1 MQFTITREQLLKPL
15 QQVCGVLSNRPTL
28 PVIGNI
34 LLEIQG
40 NQLSMTG
47 TDLEVELTTLATLE
61 QAVEFEGKFTIPAK
75 KFLDICRS
83 LPEDSS
89 DFASK

>member
-75 KFLDICRS
+75 KF
-83 LPEDSS
+83 
-89 DFASK
+89 

>member
-61 QAVEFEGKFTIPAK
+61 QAVEFEGDFTNGRLSGNA
-75 KFLDICRS
+75 
-83 LPEDSS
+83 
-89 DFASK
+89 

>member
-61 QAVEFEGKFTIPAK
+61 QAVEF
-75 KFLDICRS
+75 
-83 LPEDSS
+83 
-89 DFASK
+89 